1 MGTKESSFTHFADSF
16 FSIASGVISTS
27 SAICAIAS
35 SLFSNLPGTIPTE
48 DAVPFPART
57 RPFLSR
63 ISPRSACVVET
74 LTLSVD
80 ARFGKI
86 RESSQ
91 TNLYPSSSFR
101 KSALFSK
108 LIVPATVS
116 KEVW

>member
-63 ISPRSACVVET
+63 ISPLTACVVET
-74 LTLSVD
+74 LTYSVD
-80 ARFGKI
+80 ARYGKNM
-86 RESSQ
+86 EASQ
-91 TNLYPSSSFR
+91 SN
-101 KSALFSK
+101 
-108 LIVPATVS
+108 
-116 KEVW
+116 